1 LPKLAGTLPEVRE
14 RPKVAKRPTI
24 FAVPNPKP
32 KLVPKSAAASV
43 AAAHVDAKPEPKTVA
58 KAESKPGAAPANW
71 RSLIQLAIG
80 ILLAFLA
87 PQILTL
93 AIHWNPWG
101 VRLVFPF
108 VQLLALHDMGLSNE
122 LRRTLPQLM
131 LFLQF
136 PLEGLVVIGNL
147 RRGKRFVQ
155 AAAPVVILHFM
166 CVLVIWIVAL
176 GSQKP
181 PM

>member
-1 LPKLAGTLPEVRE
+1 LPKIAGTLPEVRE

-24 FAVPNPKP
+24 FAVPSPKP
-32 KLVPKSAAASV
+32 MLVPKSAAPTRP
-43 AAAHVDAKPEPKTVA
+43 AAKAEPKT
-58 KAESKPGAAPANW
+58 ESKTGAAPANW
-71 RSLIQLAIG
+71 RTLIQLAIG

-93 AIHWNPWG
+93 AIQWNPWG

-108 VQLLALHDMGLSNE
+108 VQLLALRDMGLNNQLSH
-122 LRRTLPQLM
+122 TLPQLM

-136 PLEGLVVIGNL
+136 PLEGLAVVTSL

>member
-1 LPKLAGTLPEVRE
+1 M
-14 RPKVAKRPTI
+14 
-24 FAVPNPKP
+24 
-32 KLVPKSAAASV
+32 LVPKSVTASAPV
-43 AAAHVDAKPEPKTVA
+43 AIADAKPAPKVNA
-58 KAESKPGAAPANW
+58 RPAAPEANW
-71 RSLIQLAIG
+71 RTLIQLAIG

-93 AIHWNPWG
+93 AIQWNPWG

-108 VQLLALHDMGLSNE
+108 VQLLALRDMGLNNQLSH
-122 LRRTLPQLM
+122 TLPQLM

-136 PLEGLVVIGNL
+136 PLEGLAVVTSL